1 MGSLSMSRGGHAVRD
16 SNGIWLPACSASSLL
31 FVLLD
36 IVWYAL
42 LLLYACYQQHVPT
55 VYVNKCWLMVA
66 LVSVSLISQYG
77 KARAYRLTASVPVCR
92 HVLVACSLISV
103 SSTER

>member
-77 KARAYRLTASVPVCR
+77 KARAYRLTAIAYRYVDTCWL
-92 HVLVACSLISV
+92 LVV
-103 SSTER
+103 